1 MSEKWKS
8 WKWLLCLVPITA
20 AIIFV
25 VWRTQPEESVIT
37 LAEPLLED
45 EVTFDMENN
54 QTYTSEDGIVMI
66 PASGQEQVKTENS
79 QTVIS
84 SVLSDP
90 DQIWEEPSP
99 LSTDHYTLPEE
110 ITIEDGSIGTLVIP
124 KLNLTAPVY
133 EPEAGGEME
142 SMTKGIAHFA
152 VTSAWEGNI
161 GLCSHNEAPA
171 GAVAYFRDIHLLEPG
186 DAIAYKTSL
195 GEQQYQVTKVHE
207 IADDDWSFL
216 APSADSENKIT
227 LITCI
232 TGKPDKRL
240 MVQAEQENFVGVR
253 E

>member
-1 MSEKWKS
+1 MKETWKS
-8 WKWLLCLVPITA
+8 WKWLLCLLPITA

-25 VWRTQPEESVIT
+25 AWRTQPEEPIIT
-37 LAEPLLED
+37 LAELPVED
-45 EVTFDMENN
+45 EVTFDLETNPV
-54 QTYTSEDGIVMI
+54 YSSEDGIVVI
-66 PASGQEQVKTENS
+66 PASGQEQNQSKNS
-79 QTVIS
+79 QTVML

-90 DQIWEEPSP
+90 EQIWEESSP
-99 LSTDHYTLPEE
+99 LSTDRYTLPEE
-110 ITIEDGSIGTLVIP
+110 ITIEDGSIGTLAIP

-161 GLCSHNEAPA
+161 GLASHNEAPA

-186 DAIAYKTSL
+186 DAIVYKTSL
-195 GEQQYQVTKVHE
+195 GERQYQVTKVQE

-216 APSADSENKIT
+216 APNADGENRIT

-232 TGKPDKRL
+232 TGKPNKRL
-240 MVQAEQENFVGVR
+240 MVQAEQENFVGVS

>member
-1 MSEKWKS
+1 MREKWKN

-25 VWRTQPEESVIT
+25 VWRTQPEEPVVT

-66 PASGQEQVKTENS
+66 PTLDREQNKTENS
-79 QTVIS
+79 QTVMP

-90 DQIWEEPSP
+90 EQIWEEPSP
-99 LSTDHYTLPEE
+99 LSTESYTLPEE

-124 KLNLTAPVY
+124 KLSLSAPVY
-133 EPEAGGEME
+133 ETKAGGEME

-161 GLCSHNEAPA
+161 GLASHNEAPA
-171 GAVAYFRDIHLLEPG
+171 GAVAYFRDIHLLEQG
-186 DAIAYKTSL
+186 DSVTYKTAL
-195 GEQQYQVTKVHE
+195 GERQYKVTKVQE
-207 IADDDWSFL
+207 IADDDWGFL
-216 APSADSENKIT
+216 APSTDGENKIT

-232 TGKPDKRL
+232 TGKPSKRL